1 MNNIETLMM
10 FSLFALT
17 VLFIMWRPFGIN
29 EVVPSTIAA
38 CVIFLFGIVP
48 PADIFNIFT
57 IVSGA
62 SITILSTIVMSIVLE
77 SIGFFRW
84 AAMNLALKAKGSGL
98 LLFWYINLLCFL
110 MTLFFNNDGSILITT
125 PIIIQ
130 TLTLLKLK
138 PHQQIPY
145 LISGA
150 LVATGASAPIGVSN
164 LANLIALKIVGLDLN
179 SYATMMFVPSM
190 IGIASIAVFLYVF
203 FKEDIPVKIKGNIDP
218 FRLKAQLSDYPLKK
232 YPHPLSPKSQE
243 QAPNDWKMF
252 RICIA
257 IVVLTRI
264 SFFVLAPFGVPTE
277 WPAVVG
283 AILLIALRWHR
294 KKVGAMDVL
303 KKSPWHILVFAFS
316 MYVII
321 YGLHNVGMTEFIV
334 GTIGEKVGEN
344 HLYAVFIMGLLVSVM
359 SNLLNNL
366 PTIMIGTMS
375 ITEMGLDPET
385 MQVAYLANV
394 IGADIGSLMLP
405 MGTLATLLWFHTLRQ
420 YKIPMTWGKYLQVT
434 VYIIPIGLLLSLLSL
449 YLWTT
454 YVVF

>member
-1 MNNIETLMM
+1 M
-10 FSLFALT
+10 
-17 VLFIMWRPFGIN
+17 
-29 EVVPSTIAA
+29 
-38 CVIFLFGIVP
+38 
-48 PADIFNIFT
+48 
-57 IVSGA
+57 
-62 SITILSTIVMSIVLE
+62 
-77 SIGFFRW
+77 
-84 AAMNLALKAKGSGL
+84 
-98 LLFWYINLLCFL
+98 
-110 MTLFFNNDGSILITT
+110 
-125 PIIIQ
+125 
-130 TLTLLKLK
+130 
-138 PHQQIPY
+138 
-145 LISGA
+145 
-150 LVATGASAPIGVSN
+150 
-164 LANLIALKIVGLDLN
+164 
-179 SYATMMFVPSM
+179 
-190 IGIASIAVFLYVF
+190 
-203 FKEDIPVKIKGNIDP
+203 
-218 FRLKAQLSDYPLKK
+218 
-232 YPHPLSPKSQE
+232 
-243 QAPNDWKMF
+243 
-252 RICIA
+252 
-257 IVVLTRI
+257 TRI

-321 YGLHNVGMTEFIV
+321 YGLHNVGMTEIIV

-375 ITEMGLDPET
+375 ITDMGLDPQT
-385 MQVAYLANV
+385 MQVAYLASV

-420 YKIPMTWGKYLQVT
+420 YKVPMTWGKYLQVT
-434 VYIIPIGLLLSLLSL
+434 VYVIPIGLFLSLLSL